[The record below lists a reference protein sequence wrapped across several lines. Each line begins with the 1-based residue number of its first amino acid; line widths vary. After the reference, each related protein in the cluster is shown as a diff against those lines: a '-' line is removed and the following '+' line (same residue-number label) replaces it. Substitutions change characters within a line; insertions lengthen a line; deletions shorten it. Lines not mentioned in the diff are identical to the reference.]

1 MFESQIKDF
10 WEWFEYKS
18 KQIGSDIYDQ
28 DFLNEIDTTISNW
41 ELGWEIGPGISKP
54 NSLTISPNGNID
66 LIEKVNEVV
75 HKAPTLDEWEI
86 FSFKQPKE
94 NWHSALVDSNLEV
107 NAQSW
112 TYQLLAYPD
121 EKIEILVNADNIH
134 HLPRETKD
142 LIVDLV
148 ITNLLGEKIKM
159 FCLDYLTVVDKFDT
173 STGITQIKYLS
184 AHLASQKKFT

>member
-10 WEWFEYKS
+10 WEWFDYKS
-18 KQIGSDIYDQ
+18 KQIGTDIYDL
-28 DFLNEIDTTISNW
+28 DFLNEIDRIISNW
-41 ELGWEIGPGISKP
+41 ELGWEVGPGISKP
-54 NSLTISPNGNID
+54 NSLTISPNGNIV

-75 HKAPTLDEWEI
+75 NKAPTLDEWEI
-86 FSFKQPKE
+86 FPFKQPKE
-94 NWHSALVDSNLEV
+94 NWYSALVDNNLEV

-112 TYQLLAYPD
+112 TYQLLTYPD
-121 EKIEILVNADNIH
+121 EKIEILVIADNIH